1 MDGTLGFKWKGRGA
15 ELGVYLTQEVCVV
28 GHHFQFD
35 DLGLQSGCRLVDEL
49 FQARVHTV
57 HEHGAAVLGTPDDM
71 VLAGV
76 GDVSVGLEWNTCS
89 HTGIM
94 PQRGV

>member
-35 DLGLQSGCRLVDEL
+35 DRLAVRLPSG
-49 FQARVHTV
+49 
-57 HEHGAAVLGTPDDM
+57 G
-71 VLAGV
+71 
-76 GDVSVGLEWNTCS
+76 
-89 HTGIM
+89 
-94 PQRGV
+94 